1 MVGVVSFGKEIP
13 VPTMWAHRAR
23 NTGILVWYDT
33 EAQSTL
39 GFELKPVV
47 YSESAPVCQ
56 SRGGDA
62 IRLSVVD
69 REDMQC
75 ELRADRDGG
84 GLPIRTYADLMES
97 GAGWQLL

>member
-23 NTGILVWYDT
+23 NTDILVWYDT
-33 EAQSTL
+33 EALNTL
-39 GFELKPVV
+39 GFGLRAVV
-47 YSESAPVCQ
+47 LSESAPVCQ

-69 REDMQC
+69 REDMQR
-75 ELRADRDGG
+75 ELRAGRDGG
-84 GLPIRTYADLMES
+84 GFPIRTNADLAEF
-97 GAGWQLL
+97 GAGWQSL